1 MEVVWRTDWRNRVL
15 STYFWPNHL
24 WGNFLVASLRSN
36 TPNTSWR
43 LWRQSLGRQ
52 FDSRPTPVSRLTCLT
67 YCRWRGKMSATMTN
81 SNTSRPI
88 LRVPDLVGNTHEF
101 QNEDSSGP
109 ALKLLL
115 CTDLAFQVGTRG
127 PRARTC
133 CDLCMLRGVCMVG
146 SRVLHLQFSRI
157 RPTTEWPNQTRIG
170 ECLGPIW
177 ILELEVF
184 TAPS

>member
-1 MEVVWRTDWRNRVL
+1 
-15 STYFWPNHL
+15 
-24 WGNFLVASLRSN
+24 
-36 TPNTSWR
+36 
-43 LWRQSLGRQ
+43 
-52 FDSRPTPVSRLTCLT
+52 
-67 YCRWRGKMSATMTN
+67 MSATMTN

-170 ECLGPIW
+170 ECLGPI
-177 ILELEVF
+177 
-184 TAPS
+184 

>member
-1 MEVVWRTDWRNRVL
+1 
-15 STYFWPNHL
+15 
-24 WGNFLVASLRSN
+24 
-36 TPNTSWR
+36 
-43 LWRQSLGRQ
+43 
-52 FDSRPTPVSRLTCLT
+52 
-67 YCRWRGKMSATMTN
+67 MSATMTN

-88 LRVPDLVGNTHEF
+88 LRVPDLVGNIHEF

-133 CDLCMLRGVCMVG
+133 CDLCMLRWVCMVG

-170 ECLGPIW
+170 ECLGPI
-177 ILELEVF
+177 
-184 TAPS
+184 

>member
-15 STYFWPNHL
+15 STYFWPNHV
-24 WGNFLVASLRSN
+24 WGNFLVASPHSN
-36 TPNTSWR
+36 TPKTSWR
-43 LWRQSLGRQ
+43 LWKQSLGRQ
-52 FDSRPTPVSRLTCLT
+52 FGSRPTPVSRLTCLP
-67 YCRWRGKMSATMTN
+67 YCRLRGKMSATMTN

-115 CTDLAFQVGTRG
+115 CTDLAFRVGTCG
-127 PRARTC
+127 PRVRTC
-133 CDLCMLRGVCMVG
+133 CDLYMLRGVCMADSQVP
-146 SRVLHLQFSRI
+146 HLQFSRI
-157 RPTTEWPNQTRIG
+157 RPITEWLNQTRIL

-177 ILELEVF
+177 I
-184 TAPS
+184 